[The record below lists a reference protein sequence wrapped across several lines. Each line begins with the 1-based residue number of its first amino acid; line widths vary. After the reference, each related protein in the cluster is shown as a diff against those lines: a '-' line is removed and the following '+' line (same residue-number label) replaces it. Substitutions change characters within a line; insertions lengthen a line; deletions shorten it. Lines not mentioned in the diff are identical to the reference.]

1 MINEWMEWGTPF
13 WDNHRWHDQVLTSWS
28 SIQCCA
34 SFSLWGTWGQTER
47 WLGHRGLVSLRNT
60 VIVRTRWIGRRDEMR
75 VWICMYIYICMYVCM
90 YIYIMYIYIHTR
102 IHMIQVEIWCATNV
116 YVYIYIFHIYI
127 HIESHQCLHNF
138 PRSQEMWC
146 SYFGGPARPFRAT
159 HCVFSGAETHHFPTQ
174 FDEYKQTIHNKAK
187 SLELTLPLGA
197 RKRVVG
203 YDGIYIYIYNKYLK
217 QCWWFILI
225 FF

>member
-75 VWICMYIYICMYVCM
+75 VWICMYIYIYVCM
-90 YIYIMYIYIHTR
+90 YIYIYNVYIYIHTR

-116 YVYIYIFHIYI
+116 YVYIYISYLHTHRITSVFTQLSQVSRDVMFVFWRTCPTFQ
-127 HIESHQCLHNF
+127 SHTLRVFWSRNTSFSYPIWWVQTND
-138 PRSQEMWC
+138 SQ
-146 SYFGGPARPFRAT
+146 
-159 HCVFSGAETHHFPTQ
+159 
-174 FDEYKQTIHNKAK
+174 
-187 SLELTLPLGA
+187 
-197 RKRVVG
+197 
-203 YDGIYIYIYNKYLK
+203 
-217 QCWWFILI
+217 
-225 FF
+225 

>member
-1 MINEWMEWGTPF
+1 MRWGYEY
-13 WDNHRWHDQVLTSWS
+13 V
-28 SIQCCA
+28 C
-34 SFSLWGTWGQTER
+34 
-47 WLGHRGLVSLRNT
+47 
-60 VIVRTRWIGRRDEMR
+60 
-75 VWICMYIYICMYVCM
+75 IYICMYVCI
-90 YIYIMYIYIHTR
+90 YIYNVYIYIHTR

-203 YDGIYIYIYNKYLK
+203 YDGIYIY
-217 QCWWFILI
+217 FITNTWNNVGDSSSYSFKVGIALGFPSNGRRSLLI
-225 FF
+225 PFITRFAQ